1 MAEQRF
7 GVCNP
12 KLRQGPITPDINK
25 KIAKQ
30 ELDKKTKEKLGKKT
44 MMEKIEKLTLD
55 LLVKNVIKP
64 NEGFF
69 EPSFTNGINVYL
81 KYEERLCP

>member
-1 MAEQRF
+1 
-7 GVCNP
+7 
-12 KLRQGPITPDINK
+12 
-25 KIAKQ
+25 
-30 ELDKKTKEKLGKKT
+30 
-44 MMEKIEKLTLD
+44 MEKIEKMTLD

-64 NEGFF
+64 NDGYF